1 MCVYKRVY
9 SYSFTIHI
17 GTITYLINN
26 LDISANLY
34 RTDSETT
41 GKDMSKAKGPGRSE
55 APIDQCIPA
64 TSSAGRATEVA
75 GSMGETG
82 RCMFWGVEYSRNIHM
97 NNDNETLRIETMK
110 TIHYVCFNHLVWF
123 RLWFKKGLFFLK

>member
-1 MCVYKRVY
+1 MRVYKHVY

-34 RTDSETT
+34 RTDSEAT

-55 APIDQCIPA
+55 A
-64 TSSAGRATEVA
+64 
-75 GSMGETG
+75 
-82 RCMFWGVEYSRNIHM
+82 FWG
-97 NNDNETLRIETMK
+97 
-110 TIHYVCFNHLVWF
+110 
-123 RLWFKKGLFFLK
+123 G